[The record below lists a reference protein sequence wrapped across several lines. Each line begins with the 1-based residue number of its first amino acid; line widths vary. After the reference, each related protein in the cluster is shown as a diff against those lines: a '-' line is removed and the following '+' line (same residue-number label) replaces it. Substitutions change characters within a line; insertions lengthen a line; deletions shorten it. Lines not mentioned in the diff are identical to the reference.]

1 VNDFGW
7 LRASKSPHWNILPQE
22 ERVATVRAVE
32 GMREV
37 VDSLPHASAGS
48 LCAAVA
54 AAGLANAAAALC
66 TAASPARTDW
76 PDALESTATANPNAA
91 AEEEEETEEDPD
103 EI

>member
-37 VDSLPHASAGS
+37 VDSAGS

-66 TAASPARTDW
+66 TAASPARTDC
-76 PDALESTATANPNAA
+76 PDTLKSTATANPNAA